1 MTFKRVSPD
10 EAKALIDREAY
21 VYVDVRSVPEFEAG
35 HPTGAYNVPLM
46 HQGPAGMTPNPDFL
60 DVMEKSFAKGA
71 RLVVAALLER
81 GARVAVPFRSP
92 PAWDALRAGA
102 GKGAALWGRAADLA
116 DPASAAR
123 FVDEGVPWIE
133 AAEWLGGVD
142 GVAALAGAYA
152 GSSTLETAP
161 VREWEDMLGAN
172 LSTVYGLCRAALP
185 HLIKQGGSVVTVASR
200 LAESGGAGAAAYA
213 VSKAAVIALTRV
225 LALESRDRGVRF
237 NCVMPA
243 IIDTPGNRTAMP
255 AADTS
260 RWTPPEAI
268 ARVIVFLLSSESA
281 AVNGAIVP
289 VDGRA

>member
-1 MTFKRVSPD
+1 MSGGRVVVS
-10 EAKALIDREAY
+10 
-21 VYVDVRSVPEFEAG
+21 G
-35 HPTGAYNVPLM
+35 GTGSLGRA
-46 HQGPAGMTPNPDFL
+46 
-60 DVMEKSFAKGA
+60 
-71 RLVVAALLER
+71 VVAALLER

-116 DPASAAR
+116 DPASAVR
-123 FVDEGVPWIE
+123 FVDE

-225 LALESRDRGVRF
+225 LALENRDRGVRF

>member
-1 MTFKRVSPD
+1 MSGGRVVVS
-10 EAKALIDREAY
+10 
-21 VYVDVRSVPEFEAG
+21 G
-35 HPTGAYNVPLM
+35 GTGSLGRA
-46 HQGPAGMTPNPDFL
+46 
-60 DVMEKSFAKGA
+60 
-71 RLVVAALLER
+71 VVAALLER

-123 FVDEGVPWIE
+123 FVDE

-161 VREWEDMLGAN
+161 VREWEDMLRAN
-172 LSTVYGLCRAALP
+172 LSTVYGLCHAALP

-225 LALESRDRGVRF
+225 LALENRDRSVRF